1 MFHRLASLRFRLV
14 LAFLLVSVPPML
26 AAAYVATRLIA
37 SAFEDNVEQWLGE
50 TSKYLRLQVRDSQI
64 ESARLAQI
72 LSIRMPE
79 THFLDAP
86 DSAALK
92 GELALA
98 YATGYDLIAVYDSQ
112 RQLRFTSRAFTSTAR
127 LPLLA
132 QDVLMTVRQGGSGKL
147 LAGATQKFTDHGD
160 SFYVL
165 VGSWVDDESL
175 GGIKIVSSLDL
186 RLYTRDADTLV
197 PVFVT
202 SGSASDAIALP
213 KSIIDRLIAK
223 DEPVYDDNEDS
234 ATYRAVYA
242 GLRNA
247 GGDMVAVVFCGLARQ
262 ESFFPR
268 IGGWELFLGMFA
280 LGSLL
285 SVLAGLWMSGL
296 LVRPLKALSLGVRS
310 VTSGDYQQRV
320 AVAGGTEVEE
330 LAASFN
336 SMAAQLSALKGL
348 ESDLRRNDRLKALG
362 EAAMVIAHE
371 VRNPLGIIQ
380 TSAELVRSK
389 ARLAPAEDKL
399 LGYVVDEVRRIEG
412 LIREFLD
419 FALPKPPQKIR
430 VELRSVL
437 RRAAAFAALE
447 LERRRISFVLD
458 DRAPAISIAGDAD
471 QLYQAVL
478 NLVLNAMD
486 AMPKGGVLT
495 GRIERDGPVCRLT
508 IADTGEGVPPHV
520 RARLFDPFF
529 TTKAKGSGLGLAKVR
544 TVAEAHGGAAE
555 FAEVAGGGSAF
566 TMVLGQLLAQTH
578 AV

>member
-26 AAAYVATRLIA
+26 AATYVATRLIA

-79 THFLDAP
+79 THFLDQP
-86 DSAALK
+86 DSPALK

-112 RQLRFTSRAFTSTAR
+112 RQLRFSSRVFTSTAR

-132 QDVLMTVRQGGSGKL
+132 QDVLMTVRQGDSGKL
-147 LAGATQKFTDHGD
+147 LAGATQKFTDHGET
-160 SFYVL
+160 FYVL

-186 RLYTRDADTLV
+186 RLYTRDADMLV

-202 SGSASDAIALP
+202 GGSASDAIALP

-268 IGGWELFLGMFA
+268 IGGWELFVGMFA

-285 SVLAGLWMSGL
+285 SVLAGLGMSGL
-296 LVRPLKALSLGVRS
+296 LVRPLKALSMGVRS

-330 LAASFN
+330 LATSFN

-348 ESDLRRNDRLKALG
+348 EADLRRNDRLKALG

-412 LIREFLD
+412 LIREVLD

-430 VELRSVL
+430 VELRGVL
-437 RRAAAFAALE
+437 QRAAAFAALE
-447 LERRRISFVLD
+447 LERRKICFVLD
-458 DRAPAISIAGDAD
+458 DRAPAIAIAGDAD

-486 AMPKGGVLT
+486 AMPRGGVLT
-495 GRIERDGPVCRLT
+495 GCIERAGQTCRLT

-544 TVAEAHGGAAE
+544 TVAEAHGGNAE
-555 FAEVAGGGSAF
+555 YAEVAGGGSAF

>member
-26 AAAYVATRLIA
+26 AATYVATRLIA

-50 TSKYLRLQVRDSQI
+50 TTRYLLLQVRDSQI

-72 LSIRMPE
+72 LSNRIPE
-79 THFLDAP
+79 THFLDQP
-86 DSAALK
+86 DSPALK
-92 GELALA
+92 GEFALA

-112 RQLRFTSRAFTSTAR
+112 RQLRFTSRVFTSTAR
-127 LPLLA
+127 LPLVA
-132 QDVLMTVRQGGSGKL
+132 QDVLMTVRQGDSGKL
-147 LAGATQKFTDHGD
+147 LAGATQKFTDHGET
-160 SFYVL
+160 FYVL

-186 RLYTRDADTLV
+186 RLYTRDADMLV

-202 SGSASDAIALP
+202 GGTASDAIALP

-268 IGGWELFLGMFA
+268 IGGWELFVGMFA

-320 AVAGGTEVEE
+320 AVAGGSEVEE
-330 LAASFN
+330 LATSFN
-336 SMAAQLSALKGL
+336 SMAAQLSTLKTL
-348 ESDLRRNDRLKALG
+348 EADLRRNDRLKALG

-419 FALPKPPQKIR
+419 FAHPKPPQHVMLQPRETLEK
-430 VELRSVL
+430 S
-437 RRAAAFAALE
+437 AAFAASE
-447 LERRRISFVLD
+447 LEKRGIAFVIED
-458 DRAPAISIAGDAD
+458 HAPGASVSGDPD

-486 AMPKGGVLT
+486 AMPKGGQIT
-495 GRIERDGPVCRLT
+495 GRLLREDQQLHLI
-508 IADTGEGVPPHV
+508 IADTGQGVPKNV
-520 RARLFDPFF
+520 ESRLFEPFF

-544 TVAEAHGGAAE
+544 TVAEAHGGSASYAP
-555 FAEVAGGGSAF
+555 ATGAGSAF
-566 TMVLGQLLAQTH
+566 TIALPMA
-578 AV
+578 